1 MCTLLTC
8 PQTPE
13 NLKRHPWGKV
23 PSVVFPDGFTLYES
37 RTISKYLAN
46 KYKFP
51 LLPSESDIEATALFD
66 QAQSVE
72 SSYFAD
78 PAGKIGFEK
87 FVKKFMGLPPN
98 EDVIAEA
105 LKGLEAFFDV
115 AEGLLQLNEY
125 AAGKNFTLVDIY
137 YIPLIQRLFACGYGE
152 LITSRKAVNAW
163 WERIVSRPAI
173 AQLLKADREAM
184 AAMAAA
190 RK

>member
-1 MCTLLTC
+1 
-8 PQTPE
+8 
-13 NLKRHPWGKV
+13 LKRHPWGKI

-37 RTISKYLAN
+37 RAICEYLAN
-46 KYKFP
+46 KYNFP
-51 LLPSESDIEATALFD
+51 LLPSGSDLEATALFD

-72 SSYFAD
+72 VNYFAD

-87 FVKKFMGLPPN
+87 FAKKFMGLPPN
-98 EDVIAEA
+98 EDVVAEA
-105 LKGLEAFFDV
+105 LKGLGAFLDV
-115 AEGLLQLNEY
+115 AEGLLQQSEY
-125 AAGKNFTLVDIY
+125 VAGKNFTLADIY
-137 YIPLIQRLFACGYGE
+137 YIPLIQRLFACGHGE
-152 LITSRKAVNAW
+152 VVTSRKAVNAW